1 VVDAKNREKLENTAG
16 IIAEELNVKTVE
28 FCEDVEALVKR
39 SCKANFKTLGKK
51 LGKNMKEAAA
61 MIEQFTGSEI
71 GAIVDGTPAKLT
83 LADGSVAEVT
93 AEDLV
98 VKHEQKAGMV
108 AASEAGVTIA
118 LATELTRELEEEG
131 FAREFISKIQAIRKD
146 MDLDVADRI
155 KVTCEVT
162 ADWQSALSNFKDYI
176 CGETLT
182 VELTFGSAE
191 TAVDVNGI
199 ECKVTVAKA

>member
-1 VVDAKNREKLENTAG
+1 
-16 IIAEELNVKTVE
+16 
-28 FCEDVEALVKR
+28 
-39 SCKANFKTLGKK
+39 
-51 LGKNMKEAAA
+51 
-61 MIEQFTGSEI
+61 
-71 GAIVDGTPAKLT
+71 
-83 LADGSVAEVT
+83 
-93 AEDLV
+93 
-98 VKHEQKAGMV
+98 MV

-155 KVTCEVT
+155 KVACEVT

>member
-1 VVDAKNREKLENTAG
+1 
-16 IIAEELNVKTVE
+16 
-28 FCEDVEALVKR
+28 
-39 SCKANFKTLGKK
+39 
-51 LGKNMKEAAA
+51 MKEAAA

-83 LADGSVAEVT
+83 LADGTVAEVT

-98 VKHEQKAGMV
+98 VKHEQKSGMV

-155 KVTCEVT
+155 RVTCEVT

-176 CGETLT
+176 CNEVLAVSFAPGAGE
-182 VELTFGSAE
+182 VEL
-191 TAVDVNGI
+191 DVNGAAVA
-199 ECKVTVAKA
+199 VTVTKA